1 MGILDDVER
10 MDKKSIEERL
20 ADIEANQNKILD
32 VLEELL
38 MEIRTLKAE
47 VTVPGKDR
55 ITIGKGEK

>member
-20 ADIEANQNKILD
+20 AEIEAKQNKILD

-55 ITIGKGEK
+55 ITLSKGGK